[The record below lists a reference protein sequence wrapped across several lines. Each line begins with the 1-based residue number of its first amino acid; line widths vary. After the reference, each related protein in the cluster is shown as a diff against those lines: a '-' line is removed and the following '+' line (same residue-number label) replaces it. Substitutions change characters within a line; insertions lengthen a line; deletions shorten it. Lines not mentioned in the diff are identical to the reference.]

1 VRSATMCVNVFATG
15 LAHMKVVKTMDD
27 LVGVDL
33 CLVRRVGSSGLM
45 RGNLHGVRE
54 TFCIV

>member
-1 VRSATMCVNVFATG
+1 VCVNVFEAG

-33 CLVRRVGSSGLM
+33 CLVRRV
-45 RGNLHGVRE
+45 
-54 TFCIV
+54 

>member
-1 VRSATMCVNVFATG
+1 VFATG